1 MESAF
6 ICSRRLI
13 PGPSEAVFIFLL
25 IIILIGGRHAL
36 FNDPGTLWHLR
47 LGRDILATGTVPR
60 CDHLTFTRTNTPWVD
75 QSWGFDVLLALLVV
89 HAGWSSV
96 VALTVLLL
104 AGVYAAMARGLIS
117 DGISPVTA
125 VVVTLLMAAIG
136 SVHFLIRPH
145 VFTLALVYVTL
156 RVCQKQHEQG
166 GWIVFWVPVYTAIL
180 ANLHG
185 GFLALP
191 VIVATAALGHAVA
204 GPWDRGRQGN
214 VTRFGLAFAS
224 SSLAAL
230 INPYGLGLYHHVA
243 NLLVSSG
250 VTGLIDEYQPA
261 PFGSGKT
268 RVLELVVLAL
278 IGLPAVALRR
288 VDRSQLVHVLVWLH
302 LALTSI
308 RHAPLFGLA
317 AAPVLAALIDG
328 LPMSFQTLWTENRK
342 QSLGIPAAVAIVLF
356 LVCSG
361 VSLGGYDGQQWPL
374 TAVETLNRQPLGS
387 HLFHEQDWGGLI
399 EAECRPERL
408 AYIDDR
414 YELFGR
420 EALLQYL
427 DVLTGGPAW
436 DKLRDREGINLVWL
450 KPDRGLAKRLSA
462 EPDWVVLHRD
472 CVSVLYGRKDVNDP
486 AARPPGSKS
495 ENPRWVQ

>member
-1 MESAF
+1 MEMESAF
-6 ICSRRLI
+6 IGDRRLI
-13 PGPSEAVFIFLL
+13 PGPSEAAFVFLL

-60 CDHLTFTRTNTPWVD
+60 SDNLTFTRANTPWID
-75 QSWGFDVLLALLVV
+75 QSWGFDVLLALMVV
-89 HAGWSSV
+89 HAGWPSV

-104 AGVYAAMARGLIS
+104 AGVYAAMARGLIGE
-117 DGISPVTA
+117 GISPVTA
-125 VVVTLLMAAIG
+125 VVVTFLMAAIG
-136 SVHFLIRPH
+136 SIHFLIRPH
-145 VFTLALVYVTL
+145 VFTLAMVYFTL

-191 VIVATAALGHAVA
+191 VIVATAALGHAVS
-204 GPWDRGRQGN
+204 GPWDRERQCN

-224 SSLAAL
+224 STLAAL

-243 NLLVSSG
+243 NLLVFSG
-250 VTGLIDEYQPA
+250 VTSLIDEYQSA

-268 RVLELVVLAL
+268 QVLEMVVLAL

-288 VDRSQLVHVLVWLH
+288 VDRYQLLHVLVWLH

-317 AAPVLAALIDG
+317 VAPVLASLIDG
-328 LPMSFQTLWTENRK
+328 LPMSFQTLWTENRRR
-342 QSLGIPAAVAIVLF
+342 SFWIPAAVTIVLF
-356 LVCSG
+356 LVFIE
-361 VSLGGYDGQQWPL
+361 VPLGGYDGQQWPIA
-374 TAVETLNRQPLGS
+374 AVGTLNRQPLGS

-399 EAECRPERL
+399 ESECRPERL
-408 AYIDDR
+408 TYVDDR
-414 YELFGR
+414 CELFGR
-420 EALLQYL
+420 EALLEYL
-427 DVLTGGPAW
+427 DALTGGPAW
-436 DKLRDREGINLVWL
+436 DILCDRERINLVWL
-450 KPDRGLAKRLSA
+450 KPDRGLARRLSA
-462 EPDWVVLHRD
+462 DPDWIVLHRD
-472 CVSVLYGRKDVNDP
+472 SVSVLYGRKDVNDL
-486 AARPPGSKS
+486 AAHPTGSK
-495 ENPRWVQ
+495 